1 MNITTPNRYLVLY
14 TEANDVGLLMGNVA
28 FEAKERLTS
37 LRGNQVAR

>member
-14 TEANDVGLLMGNVA
+14 TEANDVCLLMGNVA

-37 LRGNQVAR
+37 LREKTSG